1 MFLQSLRV
9 SQRSAPS
16 EFAVPFF
23 PVANYI
29 ALAALAGVIVLMA
42 FDASTRIALVVG
54 PLWYAILIAVYYAR
68 GMHKETRQS
77 IRKASGE

>member
-1 MFLQSLRV
+1 
-9 SQRSAPS
+9 PI
-16 EFAVPFF
+16 
-23 PVANYI
+23 ANYI

-54 PLWYAILIAVYYAR
+54 PLWYVILIAVYYAR

-77 IRKASGE
+77 TRRASGE